1 MAHVVEVDPEAFKRI
16 MSSTRISIGWTVVR
30 AWEDV
35 HVPTCTF
42 CASYGHGRSSCPVS
56 NDAARATCMRCATEG
71 HTGRQCTV
79 REGDA
84 AVKCAACHRAGLSSA
99 GHPTG
104 HPQCP
109 LLMGKVA
116 RLRARTNYG
125 GA

>member
-16 MSSTRISIGWTVVR
+16 MSSSRISIRWTVVR

-71 HTGRQCTV
+71 RTGRDCAV

-99 GHPTG
+99 GHPAG